1 MTRMEAIVPITLF
14 FSILVVTIAMVGYF
28 TK

>member
-1 MTRMEAIVPITLF
+1 MTPTEAIVPITLLA
-14 FSILVVTIAMVGYF
+14 SILVVTIAMVGYF